1 MKTSMTEKTVVPLLD
16 VLMNLHADMNNREAG
31 PYAYIGMPD
40 VERLTGLISG
50 YLQCLHALRVE
61 VGTDALCRDWMRDV
75 KQVLP
80 GQGWGSVYLEE
91 FEGDA
96 KRAIQKYL
104 DYIAEF
110 RALSPEYLATLNWPY
125 RGPHPT
131 ARTPQWTMPPTH
143 PSTLDFLWEVRMVIG
158 DTPGRLG
165 LFIGLIDV
173 RRMAGF
179 IDGYRLCLALA
190 GARDEEYSRFE
201 RWLHDDKG
209 LPPGQEW
216 PQPFLQASHGD
227 GEDKH
232 EQAIRHLL
240 SLAAEFRSLAPPG

>member
-1 MKTSMTEKTVVPLLD
+1 MPEKTVVPLLD
-16 VLMNLHADMNNREAG
+16 VLMNLRADMKSRSTG

-50 YLQCLHALRVE
+50 YLQCLLALKVE
-61 VGTDALCRDWMRDV
+61 VGTDALFRDWMRDV
-75 KQVLP
+75 KQALP

-91 FEGDA
+91 FQGDA

-104 DYIAEF
+104 DFVAEF
-110 RALSPEYLATLNWPY
+110 RGLSSQELAALDWPSG
-125 RGPHPT
+125 GPHPT
-131 ARTPQWTMPPTH
+131 ARTPRWTLPP
-143 PSTLDFLWEVRMVIG
+143 SSKRTLDLLLEVREVIG

-201 RWLHDDKG
+201 RWLHDEKG
-209 LPPGQEW
+209 LPAGQEW
-216 PQPFLQASHGD
+216 SQHLLQARHGD
-227 GEDKH
+227 D

-240 SLAAEFRSLAPPG
+240 ELAAEFRARSSPPG